1 MNSTLTLIKL
11 QLILIIVTMLFT
23 LGCERQVAKE
33 LMMIGPPEIDKN
45 QNISDLP
52 IDDIEIIRA
61 PCSPNEPCLP
71 NEVVNRF
78 FVEVNGWFPNP
89 CNYAHNETEVIR
101 SQDGKEITIKISMK
115 LFPSSG
121 ETTCV
126 TATEPYQEYID
137 LGILPPGNYRAVVNG
152 IGKSFT
158 IVELTQ

>member
-11 QLILIIVTMLFT
+11 QLILIIFPMLFT
-23 LGCERQVAKE
+23 LGCEKQVAKGII
-33 LMMIGPPEIDKN
+33 MIEPPDIDEN
-45 QNISDLP
+45 RNISDLP
-52 IDDIEIIRA
+52 INDIKIIRA
-61 PCSPNEPCLP
+61 PSLP
-71 NEVVNRF
+71 NEVVNQF
-78 FVEVNGWFPNP
+78 FVEVNAEFPNP

-115 LFPSSG
+115 RFPSSG
-121 ETTCV
+121 GTTCI

-137 LGILPPGNYRAVVNG
+137 LGILPPGNYRVVVNG